1 MSWLPKNGVVVPV
14 DFSDPSIAAL
24 DEARQLVESP
34 TRLHVVHV
42 LPVLS
47 SVEPGMI
54 WDTIDDAAR
63 REHVEQALRE
73 RLADA
78 KWEGIELA
86 VRIGDPAPEIVDFAS
101 GVGADIIVLPSHG
114 RTGLTHLLIGSVAER
129 VIRLAKCA
137 VLVLKKGDE

>member
-1 MSWLPKNGVVVPV
+1 MSWLPKNCVVVPV
-14 DFSDPSIAAL
+14 DFSDQSIAAL

-54 WDTIDDAAR
+54 WDTIDDGAR
-63 REHVEQALRE
+63 RDHAEQALRE
-73 RLADA
+73 RLADP
-78 KWEGIELA
+78 KWEGVELA
-86 VRIGDPAPEIVDFAS
+86 VRIGDPASEIVDFAS

-129 VIRLAKCA
+129 VIRLAKCP
-137 VLVLKKGDE
+137 VLVLKEGP